1 MNESKLSS
9 ITGWRKKIRVLNWV
23 WRIVELGRVKSASRD
38 NSIEEK
44 IKTNERQYEGKNI
57 KRERKKIEV
66 VD

>member
-1 MNESKLSS
+1 MNESKSSS
-9 ITGWRKKIRVLNWV
+9 ITGWMKKVRVLNWV

-44 IKTNERQYEGKNI
+44 IKTNERQNEGKNI

>member
-1 MNESKLSS
+1 M
-9 ITGWRKKIRVLNWV
+9 

-44 IKTNERQYEGKNI
+44 IKTNERQNEGKNT
-57 KRERKKIEV
+57 KRDRKKKGV

>member
-1 MNESKLSS
+1 M
-9 ITGWRKKIRVLNWV
+9 

-44 IKTNERQYEGKNI
+44 IKTNERQNDGKNI

>member
-1 MNESKLSS
+1 M
-9 ITGWRKKIRVLNWV
+9 

-44 IKTNERQYEGKNI
+44 IKTDERQNEGKNI
-57 KRERKKIEV
+57 KRESEKIEE